1 MASRR
6 ARIAFWVGV
15 ALVVF
20 VLAILAAIT
29 FSSGGS
35 EYGGGTGGY

>member
-20 VLAILAAIT
+20 VLVLIAAIT
-29 FSSGGS
+29 FTSGGS
-35 EYGGGTGGY
+35 EYGGGSGGY

>member
-1 MASRR
+1 MATRR

-20 VLAILAAIT
+20 VLVLVAAIT
-29 FSSGGS
+29 FSSGGG